1 MNAMRHTVSAARRR
15 RNTGEKESGSG
26 PRCPG
31 VSSWMAVAGITW
43 ILATPLA
50 AQIGGR
56 PARPVVIPPQGPVR
70 QVIFKNC
77 TSCHGIDD
85 YGFNALDRAGWNA
98 YLDTKHQGLNVTL
111 AGTDRELLLDWLVTK
126 FGSDTKPFPRTYVA
140 REVTTGFLSDAAGE
154 ALLKRACT
162 SCHDVDRVNNA
173 RFTFDRWRVVTVDM
187 RERGAKLED
196 EELERLVE
204 WLGRTRGT
212 NDNDRQ

>member
-1 MNAMRHTVSAARRR
+1 MRWKL
-15 RNTGEKESGSG
+15 GLI
-26 PRCPG
+26 
-31 VSSWMAVAGITW
+31 AVATVWFSVSI
-43 ILATPLA
+43 A

-85 YGFNALDRAGWNA
+85 YAFNAWDRAGWDS
-98 YLDTKHQGLNVTL
+98 YIDKTHSGLNVTL
-111 AGTDRELLLDWLVTK
+111 AGKDRELLLEWLVSK
-126 FGSDTKPFPRTYVA
+126 FGPGTKPFPRTYVA
-140 REVTTGFLSDAAGE
+140 QEVTTGFLSDADGE
-154 ALLKRACT
+154 ELLKRACT
-162 SCHDVDRVNNA
+162 SCHEIDRVNNA

-204 WLGRTRGT
+204 WLGRTKGT